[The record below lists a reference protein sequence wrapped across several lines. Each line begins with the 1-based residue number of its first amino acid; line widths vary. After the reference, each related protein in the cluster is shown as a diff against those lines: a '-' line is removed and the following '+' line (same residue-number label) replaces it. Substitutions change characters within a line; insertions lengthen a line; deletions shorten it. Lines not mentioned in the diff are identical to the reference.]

1 MMATL
6 GLENR
11 YMQQV
16 WITIFG
22 IAAGGVGYLIAT
34 FWMRPILRYRD
45 IKYQVASDLVFYAN
59 AIEMQKQD
67 GSFREDT
74 LQRKERNRR
83 HAADL
88 AAIYSDLPA
97 WYQYYLLKKNENPQE
112 ASRDLI
118 GLSNS
123 SELEDAKE
131 YIVNIKKH
139 LRLP

>member
-1 MMATL
+1 
-6 GLENR
+6 
-11 YMQQV
+11 MQQV

-59 AIEMQKQD
+59 AIELQKQD

-88 AAIYSDLPA
+88 VAIYSDLPA
-97 WYQYYLLKKNENPQE
+97 WYQRCLLKRNENPQE
-112 ASRDLI
+112 ASKDLI

-123 SELEDAKE
+123 SEQEDAKK

-139 LRLP
+139 LRLSIERP